1 MAYENL
7 ESIAETLRKIQKHEY
22 VLPAIQREFV
32 WRPAQIS
39 RLFDSL
45 MRGYPIG
52 SFLFWKVER
61 ERVREYRYYDFVTN
75 YHELNAA
82 HCPPLDLLPESS
94 VVAVLDG
101 QQRITALNIGLRGSH
116 AEKEPR
122 KWCNT
127 PDAFPAKRLYLN
139 LRKQADENEEGLR
152 YDFRFLTDERAAQQ
166 SDTEFWFPV
175 RRILDIEPGPDI
187 YDYLSDAGLA
197 GHKEANR
204 ALHRLHSVIH
214 VERAINYHLEQDQD
228 LHNVLDI
235 FIRVNS
241 GGTVLSYSDLL
252 LSIATAQWKNLPARE
267 AIHALV
273 DELNDTRMGFGLSK
287 DFVLKAGLMLSD
299 ISSVGFK
306 VTNFTGGNMAILES
320 NWRKIET
327 ALRLTVHLV
336 ADFGFSGQTLR
347 ADSALLPIAYYLYR
361 RAAKENY
368 LTSAATQDDRQAIR
382 QWLIRSLL
390 KSGIWGSGLDTLL
403 TAIRTTIQESGQ
415 DRFPIEAIE
424 SAMARRGR
432 VLEFTEEEIQDLLDS
447 SYGDRRIFP
456 LLALLYPYFDLRQ
469 DFHIDH
475 VFPKSLFTP
484 RRLRAAG
491 VPKEDV
497 DEYRDSVDY
506 LPNLQLLIGP
516 LNQSKNDLPPLS
528 WIERSFPSRQA
539 AQTYI
544 ANYDLDGISDDVVSF
559 LDFYDLRR
567 ERMGERLRS
576 ILGVSAP
583 AMSNA

>member
-7 ESIAETLRKIQKHEY
+7 ETIAETLRKIQKHEY

-52 SFLFWKVER
+52 AFLFWKVER
-61 ERVREYRYYDFVTN
+61 ERVRDYRYYGFITN
-75 YHELNAA
+75 YHEKTAP
-82 HCPPLDLLPESS
+82 HCPPLDLLPDSS

-101 QQRITALNIGLRGSH
+101 QQRVTALNIGLRGSH

-122 KWCNT
+122 KWWDN
-127 PDAFPAKRLYLN
+127 PDAFPAKRLHLN
-139 LRKQADENEEGLR
+139 LARQADENEEGLQ
-152 YDFRFLTDERAAQQ
+152 YDFRFLTEERASQQ
-166 SDTEFWFPV
+166 SDAEFWFPV
-175 RRILDIEPGPDI
+175 RKILDIEPGPDLF
-187 YDYLSDAGLA
+187 DYLSDAGMA
-197 GHKEANR
+197 GNREAFR
-204 ALHRLHSVIH
+204 ALHRLHSVVHI
-214 VERAINYHLEQDQD
+214 ERGINYHLEKDQD

-252 LSIATAQWKNLPARE
+252 LSIATAQWKKLPARE
-267 AIHALV
+267 AIHELV
-273 DELNDTRMGFGLSK
+273 DDLNNTRMGFAFSK

-299 ISSVGFK
+299 IASVGFK
-306 VTNFTGGNMAILES
+306 VTNFTEANMETLEK
-320 NWRKIET
+320 NWRGIET

-361 RAAKENY
+361 REAKESY
-368 LTSAATQDDRQAIR
+368 LTSASTQEDRRTIR

-403 TAIRTTIQESGQ
+403 TLIRTTIQESDQ
-415 DRFPIEAIE
+415 DQFPIDAIE

-432 VLEFTEEEIQDLLDS
+432 VLEFTEEEIQDLLDT
-447 SYGDRRIFP
+447 SYGDRRVFP
-456 LLALLYPYFDLRQ
+456 IIALLYPYFDLRQ

-475 VFPKSLFTP
+475 VFPRSFFTP
-484 RRLRAAG
+484 TKLRAAG
-491 VPKEDV
+491 VPKDEV
-497 DEYRDSVDY
+497 EEYRDAVDD
-506 LPNLQLLIGP
+506 LPNLQLLVGP
-516 LNQSKNDLPPLS
+516 INQSKNDLLPLS
-528 WIERSFPSRQA
+528 WIERSFPNKHA
-539 AQTYI
+539 AQTYLS
-544 ANYDLDGISDDVVSF
+544 NYDLDGLSDDVGSF
-559 LDFYDLRR
+559 FDFYDARR
-567 ERMGERLRS
+567 ERMGARLRQL
-576 ILGVSAP
+576 LGVTPLDAP
-583 AMSNA
+583 NT

>member
-1 MAYENL
+1 
-7 ESIAETLRKIQKHEY
+7 
-22 VLPAIQREFV
+22 
-32 WRPAQIS
+32 
-39 RLFDSL
+39 
-45 MRGYPIG
+45 
-52 SFLFWKVER
+52 
-61 ERVREYRYYDFVTN
+61 
-75 YHELNAA
+75 
-82 HCPPLDLLPESS
+82 
-94 VVAVLDG
+94 
-101 QQRITALNIGLRGSH
+101 
-116 AEKEPR
+116 
-122 KWCNT
+122 
-127 PDAFPAKRLYLN
+127 
-139 LRKQADENEEGLR
+139 
-152 YDFRFLTDERAAQQ
+152 
-166 SDTEFWFPV
+166 
-175 RRILDIEPGPDI
+175 
-187 YDYLSDAGLA
+187 
-197 GHKEANR
+197 
-204 ALHRLHSVIH
+204 
-214 VERAINYHLEQDQD
+214 
-228 LHNVLDI
+228 
-235 FIRVNS
+235 
-241 GGTVLSYSDLL
+241 
-252 LSIATAQWKNLPARE
+252 
-267 AIHALV
+267 
-273 DELNDTRMGFGLSK
+273 
-287 DFVLKAGLMLSD
+287 
-299 ISSVGFK
+299 
-306 VTNFTGGNMAILES
+306 MAILES